1 MDIVWAILVGF
12 IAGIVAK
19 LITPGGPNPRGFIL
33 TTVLGIVG
41 ALLATVAFTGCGD
54 DDKSSG
60 GSSGDYCA
68 RIAAYKAKSDELD
81 VVFSDTPDPA
91 KVEDAFVTMQTMISD
106 MKNGAP
112 AEIKADVIT
121 MSAAIDNVVAIF
133 SKYDWDFTALAAAPD
148 FAELQD
154 QLAGADMQAA
164 SDRLEAYSTSVC
176 GIASE
181 TTTA

>member
-1 MDIVWAILVGF
+1 MKRSSTL
-12 IAGIVAK
+12 
-19 LITPGGPNPRGFIL
+19 
-33 TTVLGIVG
+33 IVG